1 MFMMMAAGALAF
13 SACSEDRGTST
24 ETNEND
30 SSTPDNA
37 SGETND
43 SSTVY
48 NYEQESRER
57 ATRVSSQISQDLSLD
72 EATQARI
79 RTVMYNRARMMDE
92 LETRFSSTNQS
103 AGMAADSNDLLVDE
117 ENVVDSGM
125 AVQGSVEVTGY
136 PEDYPTQY
144 YSEIE
149 SINSNV
155 DMEVKGFLTPAQFK
169 MYEANRQKYYS
180 GEAKYKAQD
189 GSKLKVDGDEAK
201 LKVGDTKVKRDGDES
216 KLKTDNIKVKKDGD
230 ESKLKTD
237 NVKVKKEPG
246 ESKIKT
252 DDAKLKREKDE
263 VKYKSGDT
271 KIKLE
276 N

>member
-1 MFMMMAAGALAF
+1 MKKQMLMIMAAGALAF
-13 SACSEDRGTST
+13 TACREDAGTST
-24 ETNEND
+24 ETQEND

-37 SGETND
+37 AGETND

-57 ATRVSSQISQDLSLD
+57 ANRMSSQISQDLKLD
-72 EATQARI
+72 EATKARI
-79 RTVMYNRARMMDE
+79 STVMYNRARMMNE
-92 LETRFSSTNQS
+92 LETRYSSTNRS
-103 AGMAADSNDLLVDE
+103 AGMAADSQSTMSEDLLVEDDTMM
-117 ENVVDSGM
+117 DSSM
-125 AVQGSVEVTGY
+125 AVQSPAMKVTGY

-144 YSEIE
+144 YSELE
-149 SINSNV
+149 TINSNV
-155 DMEVKGFLTPAQFK
+155 DLEVKGFLTPEQFR

-189 GSKLKVDGDEAK
+189 GSKLKVEGDEAK
-201 LKVGDTKVKRDGDES
+201 LKSGDTKVKRDGDET
-216 KLKTDNIKVKKDGD
+216 KLKTDNI
-230 ESKLKTD
+230 
-237 NVKVKKEPG
+237 KVKKEPG

-252 DDAKLKREKDE
+252 DDTKLKREKGE

>member
-1 MFMMMAAGALAF
+1 MKKQMLMLMVAGALAF
-13 SACSEDRGTST
+13 SACREDAGTST
-24 ETNEND
+24 ETQEND
-30 SSTPDNA
+30 SDTPDNA
-37 SGETND
+37 AGETND

-57 ATRVSSQISQDLSLD
+57 ANRMSTRISDDLKLD
-72 EATQARI
+72 AATQARI
-79 RTVMYNRARMMDE
+79 RTVMYNRARMMNE
-92 LETRFSSTNQS
+92 LETRYSSTNQS
-103 AGMAADSNDLLVDE
+103 AGLAADSGSTLSDDMLVEDTDMM
-117 ENVVDSGM
+117 DSGA
-125 AVQGSVEVTGY
+125 AVQSSGSMEVTGY

-144 YSEIE
+144 YSEME

-155 DMEVKGFLTPAQFK
+155 DMEVKGFLTPEQFK

-201 LKVGDTKVKRDGDES
+201 LKAGDTKVKR
-216 KLKTDNIKVKKDGD
+216 DGD

-252 DDAKLKREKDE
+252 ENTKIKREKDE

-271 KIKLE
+271 KIKME

>member
-1 MFMMMAAGALAF
+1 MKKYMLMFIAAGALAF
-13 SACSEDRGTST
+13 TACSEDKGTST

-30 SSTPDNA
+30 SDTPDNA
-37 SGETND
+37 SGETTD

-48 NYEQESRER
+48 NYEKESRER
-57 ATRVSSQISQDLSLD
+57 ANRMSSQMSQDLKLD
-72 EATQARI
+72 AAAQARI
-79 RTVMYNRARMMDE
+79 RTVMYNRARMMNE
-92 LETRFSSTNQS
+92 LETRYSSTNQS
-103 AGMAADSNDLLVDE
+103 AGMAMDSSSMSDDLTVEDD
-117 ENVVDSGM
+117 NMMDSGA
-125 AVQGSVEVTGY
+125 AVQSSMEVTGY

-144 YSEIE
+144 YSEME
-149 SINSNV
+149 SINTNV
-155 DMEVKGFLTPAQFK
+155 DMEVKGFLTPEQFK

-201 LKVGDTKVKRDGDES
+201 LKAGDTKVKRDGDES
-216 KLKTDNIKVKKDGD
+216 KFKTEDI
-230 ESKLKTD
+230 
-237 NVKVKKEPG
+237 KVKKEPG

-252 DDAKLKREKDE
+252 DDAKLKREKNE

>member
-1 MFMMMAAGALAF
+1 MKKYMLMMLAAGALTF
-13 SACSEDRGTST
+13 SACREDAGTSS
-24 ETNEND
+24 ESQEND

-48 NYEQESRER
+48 NYEQESRDR
-57 ATRVSSQISQDLSLD
+57 ANRMSSQISQDLSLD

-103 AGMAADSNDLLVDE
+103 AGLAAEGESSMSDDMLVEDESMADS
-117 ENVVDSGM
+117 GT
-125 AVQGSVEVTGY
+125 AVQSSVEITGY

-180 GEAKYKAQD
+180 SEAKYKAQD
-189 GSKLKVDGDEAK
+189 GSKLKYDGDEAK
-201 LKVGDTKVKRDGDES
+201 LKAGDTKVKR
-216 KLKTDNIKVKKDGD
+216 DGD

-252 DDAKLKREKDE
+252 DDTKLKREKDE

-271 KIKLE
+271 KIKME